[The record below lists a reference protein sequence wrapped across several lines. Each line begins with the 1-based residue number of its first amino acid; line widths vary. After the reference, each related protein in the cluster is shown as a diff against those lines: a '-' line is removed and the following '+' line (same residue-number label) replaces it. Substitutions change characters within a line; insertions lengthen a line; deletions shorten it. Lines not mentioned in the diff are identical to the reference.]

1 MGNMKIKITKDGA
14 FSLKMEWPLWEV
26 LEKALQKRILEDGLG
41 MEFYLWCLL
50 KEILQ
55 KIQLNDSASLKLRR
69 SEFFALFDESTMRW
83 VDEPTQILL
92 REFIT
97 PLHKD
102 LLFQQNRQS

>member
-1 MGNMKIKITKDGA
+1 MKIKITKDGA
-14 FSLKMEWPLWEV
+14 FSLKMERPLWDVVEQ
-26 LEKALQKRILEDGLG
+26 AIQKRLLEDGME

-55 KIQLNDSASLKLRR
+55 KVQLLDGATLKLRR
-69 SEFFALFDESTMRW
+69 SEFFALFDEATMQW

-97 PLHKD
+97 PLHKEV
-102 LLFQQNRQS
+102 LFQQNL